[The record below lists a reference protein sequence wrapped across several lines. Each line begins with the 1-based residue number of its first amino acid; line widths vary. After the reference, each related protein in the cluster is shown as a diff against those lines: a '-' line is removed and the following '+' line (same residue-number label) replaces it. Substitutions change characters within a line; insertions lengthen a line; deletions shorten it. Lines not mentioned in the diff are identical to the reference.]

1 MSDPSRKYVIPAPL
15 YGSWAAKAMG
25 FAVPPKACQI
35 FGLIQEVF
43 I

>member
-25 FAVPPKACQI
+25 FAVPQKLAK
-35 FGLIQEVF
+35 FSG
-43 I
+43 